1 MLLLLTSYTE
11 IIPTLPGKR
20 YRGSFAD
27 IDEFALVR
35 KPPIK
40 DLTDDEEEV
49 LLAWHVNMDELEN

>member
-40 DLTDDEEEV
+40 DPNDDDEVILIWSVLESEV
-49 LLAWHVNMDELEN
+49 E